1 MTSTLMSVN
10 VGPERSQLSSLK
22 LVHAA
27 ETITGGIASY
37 LRDLVRLQLL
47 SCHAGQI
54 TVVAPASQCD
64 FLRPAGNVQ
73 IVGFDDRG
81 GRLTNALRMA
91 RKVQEV
97 VSLQRPHVVHAHS
110 TFAGAVLRPKLSLRR
125 NGVSLIYCPHGWA
138 FERGGSQ
145 FTRRAAQW
153 VERGLAPHCDAIV
166 CISGHELQTAR
177 RHGIPE
183 DKLVLVRN
191 GVSQTAPTPLAD
203 QPGVA
208 WPPGVRRVLF
218 IGRFDKQ
225 KGVDVLAR
233 AIARL
238 QGKAFAYLIGGSVVG
253 GTVLTSVPP
262 NAKVCGWMSAAQL
275 ESFYKSAD
283 VIVIPSRWEGFSLT
297 ATEAMRAGLPVI
309 ASRVGG
315 LAEVVHDGVTGALF
329 PPENEDALVET
340 LLRLTDRQLRAM
352 GEAGRQRVLEHFT
365 MDRVHNE
372 LCELYSRCPAAT
384 MPVGEYA

>member
-1 MTSTLMSVN
+1 MASTLMSVN

-47 SCHAGQI
+47 SFHAGQI
-54 TVVAPASQCD
+54 TVVAPESQCD

-81 GRLTNALRMA
+81 GRITNALRMA

-97 VSLQRPHVVHAHS
+97 VTLQKPHVVHAHS

-145 FTRRAAQW
+145 FTRRAAHW

-191 GVSQTAPTPLAD
+191 GVSLTAPTPLAD

-253 GTVLTSVPP
+253 GSVLTSVPP
-262 NAKVCGWMSAAQL
+262 NAKVCGWMSAGQL